1 MSFKS
6 IIDVIKLLPQ
16 LWAIYLQIIKM
27 IEKKKL
33 EKEKQELS
41 KKIENIQEA
50 KTDEQVKDA
59 FRDMFK

>member
-1 MSFKS
+1 LSFKS